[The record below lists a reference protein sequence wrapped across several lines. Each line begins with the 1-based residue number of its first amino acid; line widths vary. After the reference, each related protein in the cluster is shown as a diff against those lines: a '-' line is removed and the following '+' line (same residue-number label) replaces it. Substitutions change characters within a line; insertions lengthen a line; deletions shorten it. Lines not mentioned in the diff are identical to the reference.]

1 MHFLDVKSKHDPGS
15 FQKWEPIYQN
25 DMGRQKSNIFWKPTM
40 QQELYYLPYKPHFRR
55 IFFTKYLLLDWHLLG
70 ILHISSHLIST
81 AALE

>member
-1 MHFLDVKSKHDPGS
+1 MHFLDVKSKHNPGS

-40 QQELYYLPYKPHFRR
+40 QQELYYLPTSLTFPEL
-55 IFFTKYLLLDWHLLG
+55 FTKYFLFDGHLLG

>member
-1 MHFLDVKSKHDPGS
+1 MHFLDVKSKHNPGS

-25 DMGRQKSNIFWKPTM
+25 MGRQKSNIFWKPTM
-40 QQELYYLPYKPHFRR
+40 QQELYYLPTSLTFPE
-55 IFFTKYLLLDWHLLG
+55 FFTKYFLFDGHLLG